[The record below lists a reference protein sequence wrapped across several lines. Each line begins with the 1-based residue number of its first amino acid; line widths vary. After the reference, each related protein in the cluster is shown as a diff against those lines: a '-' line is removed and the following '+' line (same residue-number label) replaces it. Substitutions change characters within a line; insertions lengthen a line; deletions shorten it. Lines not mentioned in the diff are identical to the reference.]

1 MHARDI
7 RKLDNVFSVSNEPSI
22 ELRNQAILVNAGE
35 LVVILPCTHISGA
48 LSPAN
53 IVPDPIRAVIMRNA
67 CLVFVPDG
75 ADSLLLML
83 QTSFHNV
90 MQLESGISPYE
101 FK

>member
-1 MHARDI
+1 
-7 RKLDNVFSVSNEPSI
+7 
-22 ELRNQAILVNAGE
+22 
-35 LVVILPCTHISGA
+35 
-48 LSPAN
+48 
-53 IVPDPIRAVIMRNA
+53 MRNA